1 MQEVDSNNVDREEPS
16 QNKKEKQSLQDQL
29 QDIKK
34 NFMLLKKVIQKM
46 IIQVA
51 VKICTPETQ

>member
-29 QDIKK
+29 QEVKK

-51 VKICTPETQ
+51 AKICTPDTQ

>member
-29 QDIKK
+29 QEVK

-51 VKICTPETQ
+51 AKICTPETQ

>member
-16 QNKKEKQSLQDQL
+16 QNKKEQQSQQDQL
-29 QDIKK
+29 QEVKK

-51 VKICTPETQ
+51 AKICTPETQ

>member
-29 QDIKK
+29 QEVKK

-51 VKICTPETQ
+51 AKICTPETR

>member
-16 QNKKEKQSLQDQL
+16 QNKKKKQSLQDQL
-29 QDIKK
+29 QEVKK

-51 VKICTPETQ
+51 AKICTPETQ

>member
-16 QNKKEKQSLQDQL
+16 QNKKEKQSQQDQL
-29 QDIKK
+29 QEVKK

-51 VKICTPETQ
+51 AKICTPETQ